1 MNLNKMFK
9 APINNY
15 HSRRASGNKGA
26 ALLISVLFF
35 LIISVT
41 LVVGSVGTVIT
52 TKRISRN
59 LIESKSSYF
68 TSEAGIEDALYRIKK
83 NKQISN
89 PEVTA
94 LNGGTASIVVTDSGG
109 GEKEITSTGDI
120 SSNTRKIKASVT
132 TGEGFDFF
140 YGAQVGEGGLVMQEN
155 SQVQGVGGA
164 VGNVYSNGTVTGYNN
179 AKVTGSLTVAT
190 SAVEDV
196 QARSLV
202 CNQDQ
207 IVGQTDPQIDFAQ
220 SFIASDSLPLYKISL
235 YIKKIETPSSQT
247 IRIVD
252 NVSGSPGEN
261 TLAIAS
267 LSSSLVTSSYGWVDV
282 AFSSPASLVEGE
294 TYWIVL
300 DTDEDDDEYYI
311 WCKDSNNGFGN
322 GIAKYRED
330 WDDGSA
336 WSSPITGDLTFKTYI
351 GGGPG
356 IIDNVDV
363 LVDARANTIT
373 NSAITGI
380 AYCQTGSGNNK
391 ACDTSQPDPS
401 ITNMPI
407 SQGNIDQWK
416 SDATAGDIIVGNC
429 GNGGVDGCNILEDG
443 TLSLGPKKIVGNLV
457 LDNKRHLNITGVLY
471 FTGSITISNS
481 SSIKCDASFGSNSC
495 MIVTDGPIRPYN
507 NATFTGSGQ
516 TGSYLMMLSTVQGCN
531 GGLQQPE
538 CTDGNAGIYLDNNVT
553 GAIFYTTDSMIFLDN
568 NVNIKEA
575 IGYKMYLNNGA
586 IIRYESGLINADFSS
601 GPSGGWNI
609 KSWKE
614 IE

>member
-1 MNLNKMFK
+1 
-9 APINNY
+9 
-15 HSRRASGNKGA
+15 
-26 ALLISVLFF
+26 
-35 LIISVT
+35 
-41 LVVGSVGTVIT
+41 
-52 TKRISRN
+52 
-59 LIESKSSYF
+59 
-68 TSEAGIEDALYRIKK
+68 
-83 NKQISN
+83 
-89 PEVTA
+89 
-94 LNGGTASIVVTDSGG
+94 
-109 GEKEITSTGDI
+109 
-120 SSNTRKIKASVT
+120 
-132 TGEGFDFF
+132 
-140 YGAQVGEGGLVMQEN
+140 MQES
-155 SQVQGVGGA
+155 SQVQGTGGA
-164 VGNVYSNGTVTGYNN
+164 VGNVYSNGTVTGHNN

-196 QARSLV
+196 QNRSTV

-220 SFIASDSLPLYKISL
+220 SFTASDSLPLYKISL
-235 YIKKIETPSSQT
+235 YIKKIETPSSRT

-252 NVSGSPGEN
+252 DVSDSPGEN
-261 TLAIAS
+261 TLAISS
-267 LSSSLVTSSYGWVDV
+267 LSSSLVTSNYGWVDIT
-282 AFSSPASLVEGE
+282 FSSPASLVNGE

-330 WDDGSA
+330 WDDGPA

-373 NSAITGI
+373 NSNITGT
-380 AYCQTGSGNNK
+380 AYCQTGSDNNK

-401 ITNMPI
+401 IANMPI

-416 SDATAGDIIVGNC
+416 SDATVGGVIEGNC
-429 GNGGVDGCNILEDG
+429 GNDGVAGCNILEDG

-457 LDNKRHLNITGVLY
+457 LDNKRHLNITGVIY
-471 FTGSITISNS
+471 VTGRITVQNS
-481 SSIKCDASFGSNSC
+481 STMKCAASFGSNSC
-495 MIVTDGPIRPYN
+495 MVIADGPIRPYN
-507 NATFTGSGQ
+507 NAAFNGSGQ
-516 TGSYLMMLSTVQGCN
+516 SGSYLMMLSTVEGCN
-531 GGLQQPE
+531 GGIEQPE
-538 CTDGNAGIYLDNNVT
+538 CTTGNAGIYLDNNVT

-568 NVNIKEA
+568 SVNIKEA
-575 IGYKMYLNNGA
+575 IGYKMYLNNSA
-586 IIRYESGLINADFSS
+586 IIRYESGLVNADFSS